1 MKTRLYN
8 MRERDVWREV
18 RNITTSAI
26 LLQITLSMC
35 DPIDSKSKYK
45 KRQIMLMS
53 TLDRLRRNRIII
65 LHHNSKH

>member
-8 MRERDVWREV
+8 MRERDVCREV

-35 DPIDSKSKYK
+35 DPINSKSKHK
-45 KRQIMLMS
+45 KIKNHADVYSR
-53 TLDRLRRNRIII
+53 
-65 LHHNSKH
+65 